1 MTGPSGGESKPR
13 MLVIGLDAADRELIE
28 RWCDTGLLPNIARMR
43 VNGTWGA
50 LHTTADTVHVSAWP
64 GIFSGTTPDKHGLYH
79 AYVMR
84 PGEQAPVRPR
94 PEECPVPFLWK
105 LLDESGVRSIV
116 MDAFLTCPLRDFGG
130 IQIVDWGSWTWFSG
144 QEIGPESIKQAI
156 RSKFGAY
163 PAENHSKVGMTP
175 PSDPLGFRRRLIEG
189 VEKKS
194 EVAQWLMDSQ
204 DWEFF
209 LLVFGECHAAGHY
222 FWHYMDP
229 DYVAYPAE
237 AAPEL
242 RSALR
247 DVYVA
252 LDTAL
257 GKLLAKC
264 DEKTTV
270 YVVSGDGMGPNY
282 SGSHLLTSLLERM
295 QLANVPSEAPGAAP
309 ARPKKSLSLSST
321 LRALVPKSVRALIS
335 KHVLPRSVNERL
347 SMHWKTADI
356 SWARTRAFVI
366 ENANE
371 GYVRVN
377 LKGREPEGVVEGQ
390 AEYDAICESLLDAAR
405 SMTNPANGRLAAAH
419 VHKTV
424 DLYSGPCT
432 GNFPDVIIDW
442 DPQAKVTTS
451 LATSRCGVVASDHA
465 GYEVTPYY
473 TGNHRGNAFVVAQG
487 RSVPAGS
494 VLENASILDLAPTIL
509 AHFGVAVPQHMDG
522 KILESLK

>member
-1 MTGPSGGESKPR
+1 MTASTGGEQKPR
-13 MLVIGLDAADRELIE
+13 MLVIGLDAADRELVE
-28 RWCDTGLLPNIARMR
+28 RWCDAGLLPNISRMR
-43 VNGTWGA
+43 ANGTWGE
-50 LHTTADTVHVSAWP
+50 LQTTADTVHVSAWP

-105 LLDESGVRSIV
+105 LLDAHGIRSIV
-116 MDAFLTCPLRDFGG
+116 MDAFLTCPLRDFSG

-144 QEIGPESIKQAI
+144 QEIQPESIRHAI
-156 RSKFGAY
+156 RRRFGAY

-175 PSDPLGFRRRLIEG
+175 PSDPLGFRRRLLAG

-229 DYVAYPAE
+229 DYVAHPE
-237 AAPEL
+237 QAAAEL

-252 LDTAL
+252 LDRAI
-257 GKLLAKC
+257 GELLARC
-264 DEKTTV
+264 DGRTTV

-282 SGSHLLTSLLERM
+282 SGSHILSGLLERM
-295 QLANVPSEAPGAAP
+295 KLANAPGAGTDA
-309 ARPKKSLSLSST
+309 AKAKKGFSST
-321 LRALVPKSVRALIS
+321 LRAMVPKQFRALIS
-335 KHVLPRSVNERL
+335 KYVLPRSVNEKL

-356 SWARTRAFVI
+356 SWPNTKAFVI

-377 LKGREPEGVVEGQ
+377 LKGREPEGVVGGQ
-390 AEYDAICESLLDAAR
+390 ADYDAICDALVDVAR
-405 SMTNPANGRLAAAH
+405 TMTNPANGRPAAAH
-419 VHKTV
+419 VHRV
-424 DLYSGPCT
+424 SDLYTGPCAR
-432 GNFPDVIIDW
+432 NFPDVIIGW
-442 DPQAKVTTS
+442 DPEARVTRALDTQQY
-451 LATSRCGVVASDHA
+451 GVVTSEQP
-465 GYEVTPYY
+465 GYAVTPYY

-487 RSVPAGS
+487 PSVPAGA
-494 VLENASILDLAPTIL
+494 VLDGGSILDLAPTIL
-509 AHFGVAVPQHMDG
+509 AYFGVAAPGHMDG
-522 KILESLK
+522 RVQASLK

>member
-1 MTGPSGGESKPR
+1 VTGPTGGERKPR
-13 MLVIGLDAADRELIE
+13 MLVIGLDAADRELID
-28 RWCDTGLLPNIARMR
+28 RWCDEGLLPNISRMR
-43 VNGTWGA
+43 AQGTWAA

-105 LLDESGVRSIV
+105 LLDENGVRSIV
-116 MDAFLTCPLRDFGG
+116 MDAFLTCPLRDFSGV
-130 IQIVDWGSWTWFSG
+130 QIVDWGSWTWFSG
-144 QEIGPESIKQAI
+144 QEIRPESIKQEI
-156 RSKFGAY
+156 RRRFGAY

-175 PSDPLGFRRRLIEG
+175 PSDPVGFRRRLLKG

-229 DYVAYPAE
+229 DYVAYPAQ
-237 AAPEL
+237 AAAEL

-252 LDTAL
+252 LDGAI
-257 GKLLAKC
+257 GHLLAKC
-264 DEKTTV
+264 DERTTV

-282 SGSHLLTSLLERM
+282 SGSHLLNTLLERM
-295 QLANVPSEAPGAAP
+295 QLSNVRSDGPSAAP
-309 ARPKKSLSLSST
+309 VKPKKGLSST
-321 LRALVPKSVRALIS
+321 IRAMVPKKFRALIS
-335 KHVLPRSVNERL
+335 KHVLPRSFNEKL

-356 SWARTRAFVI
+356 RWASTRAFVI

-377 LKGREPEGVVEGQ
+377 LQGREPEGVVARGTD
-390 AEYDAICESLLDAAR
+390 YDAICDALLDVAGT
-405 SMTNPANGRLAAAH
+405 MTNPDNGRLAAAH
-419 VHKTV
+419 VHKTTE
-424 DLYSGPCT
+424 LYSGPCT
-432 GNFPDVIIDW
+432 GNFPDIIIDW
-442 DPQAKVTTS
+442 DPQAKVTKALST
-451 LATSRCGVVASDHA
+451 AKHGIVASEHA
-465 GYEVTPYY
+465 GYAVTPYY

-487 RSVPAGS
+487 PSVQAGG

-509 AHFGVAVPQHMDG
+509 SHFGVAVPPHMDG

>member
-1 MTGPSGGESKPR
+1 MGGPVDSERKSR
-13 MLVIGLDAADRELIE
+13 VLVIGLDAADRELIE
-28 RWCDTGLLPNIARMR
+28 QWCGDGLLPNLSRIRAQ
-43 VNGTWGA
+43 GTWAA

-105 LLDESGVRSIV
+105 LLDENGVRSIV
-116 MDAFLTCPLRDFGG
+116 MDAFLTCPLRDFSGV
-130 IQIVDWGSWTWFSG
+130 QIVDWGSWTWFSG
-144 QEIGPESIKQAI
+144 QDIRPESIKQEI
-156 RSKFGAY
+156 RRRFGAY

-175 PSDPLGFRRRLIEG
+175 PSDPAGFRRRLLKG

-229 DYVAYPAE
+229 DYVAYPE
-237 AAPEL
+237 QAAAEL

-252 LDTAL
+252 LDGAI
-257 GKLLAKC
+257 GDLLARC
-264 DEKTTV
+264 DERTTV

-282 SGSHLLTSLLERM
+282 SGSHLLNALLERM
-295 QLANVPSEAPGAAP
+295 QLSNVQGDGPSVAPVKPRKGLA
-309 ARPKKSLSLSST
+309 ST
-321 LRALVPKSVRALIS
+321 LRAIVPKNVRALVS
-335 KHVLPRSVNERL
+335 KHVLPRSFNEKL

-356 SWARTRAFVI
+356 RWASTRAFVI

-371 GYVRVN
+371 GYVRIN
-377 LKGREPEGVVEGQ
+377 LRGREPEGVVAPGG
-390 AEYDAICESLLDAAR
+390 EYDAMCNELLDVAG
-405 SMTNPANGRLAAAH
+405 SMTNPHNGRRAAAH
-419 VHKTV
+419 VHRTTE
-424 DLYSGPCT
+424 LYSGPCT

-442 DPQAKVTTS
+442 DPGAKVTTALS
-451 LATSRCGVVASDHA
+451 TAKYGTVAGDHA
-465 GYEVTPYY
+465 GCEVAPYY
-473 TGNHRGNAFVVAQG
+473 TGNHRANAFVVAKG
-487 RSVPAGS
+487 PSVQAGG
-494 VLENASILDLAPTIL
+494 VLEGASILDLAPTML
-509 AHFGVAVPQHMDG
+509 AHFGVAVPPHMDG
-522 KILESLK
+522 KVLESLK